1 MANEIKYFVSPLTT
15 DKYLS
20 HNINCMNAFPF
31 DKISDDELV
40 SDLDK
45 HKTHTS
51 VLDKIHELNNLS
63 QDEDRDDG
71 SILTDIDPDLNMLYN
86 MNDIIINSSRYFDNS
101 TFRTTFNKYKN
112 TFPILNANIRGVCT
126 NLDKFKLLLDYLDYT
141 FPIIGL
147 TETWLKPHNVDCF
160 FIKGYSHEY
169 NIRPKI
175 TGGGVSLFIA
185 DSLIFTRRNDIK
197 FNSIFNSII
206 IDIDKTELNSKRN
219 VSIII
224 IYGPP
229 NTESL
234 LFINE
239 LDRILTALNKE
250 NRDIFLIGDFNYD
263 TYKSSIYQSN
273 NVNSE
278 NFTNTISLFTNRPE

>member
-1 MANEIKYFVSPLTT
+1 MIW
-15 DKYLS
+15 
-20 HNINCMNAFPF
+20 IIPF
-31 DKISDDELV
+31 
-40 SDLDK
+40 
-45 HKTHTS
+45 
-51 VLDKIHELNNLS
+51 
-63 QDEDRDDG
+63 Q
-71 SILTDIDPDLNMLYN
+71 
-86 MNDIIINSSRYFDNS
+86 
-101 TFRTTFNKYKN
+101 
-112 TFPILNANIRGVCT
+112 
-126 NLDKFKLLLDYLDYT
+126 
-141 FPIIGL
+141 IIGL

-169 NIRPKI
+169 NIRPKR

-185 DSLIFTRRNDIK
+185 DSLIFTCRNNIK

-224 IYGPP
+224 IYRPP
-229 NTESL
+229 NAESI

-273 NVNSE
+273 KVNSE
-278 NFTNTISLFTNRPE
+278 NFTNALAGFSMFKFIYKPTRIKSPCATLLDNIYTNIQTTIDSSKSGIIISDISDHFFVFGIFDDIRFNPTHYAFKTRCFTEDNIVKISNILNNKKMGEFIYK

>member
-1 MANEIKYFVSPLTT
+1 M
-15 DKYLS
+15 
-20 HNINCMNAFPF
+20 
-31 DKISDDELV
+31 
-40 SDLDK
+40 
-45 HKTHTS
+45 
-51 VLDKIHELNNLS
+51 
-63 QDEDRDDG
+63 
-71 SILTDIDPDLNMLYN
+71 
-86 MNDIIINSSRYFDNS
+86 
-101 TFRTTFNKYKN
+101 
-112 TFPILNANIRGVCT
+112 
-126 NLDKFKLLLDYLDYT
+126 
-141 FPIIGL
+141 
-147 TETWLKPHNVDCF
+147 F

-169 NIRPKI
+169 NIRPLR

-185 DSLIFTRRNDIK
+185 DSLTFTRRNDIR

-224 IYGPP
+224 IYRPP

-239 LDRILTALNKE
+239 LDRMLTALNNE

-263 TYKSSIYQSN
+263 SYKSSIYQRN

-278 NFTNTISLFTNRPE
+278 NFTNALAGFNMYKLIYKPTRIKPP

>member
-1 MANEIKYFVSPLTT
+1 
-15 DKYLS
+15 
-20 HNINCMNAFPF
+20 MNAFPF

-51 VLDKIHELNNLS
+51 VLDKINELNNLIL
-63 QDEDRDDG
+63 DEDRDDG

-86 MNDIIINSSRYFDNS
+86 MNDIINNTNQYFDNR

-112 TFPILNANIRGVCT
+112 KFYILNANLRGVST
-126 NLDKFKLLLDYLDYT
+126 NLDKFKLLLYDLDYT

-169 NIRPKI
+169 NRRPKR
-175 TGGGVSLFIA
+175 TGEGISLFIA
-185 DSLIFTRRNDIK
+185 ESLIFTRRNDIK
-197 FNSIFNSII
+197 FNSIFNGII

-224 IYGPP
+224 IY
-229 NTESL
+229 
-234 LFINE
+234 
-239 LDRILTALNKE
+239 
-250 NRDIFLIGDFNYD
+250 
-263 TYKSSIYQSN
+263 
-273 NVNSE
+273 
-278 NFTNTISLFTNRPE
+278 

>member
-1 MANEIKYFVSPLTT
+1 MY
-15 DKYLS
+15 
-20 HNINCMNAFPF
+20 
-31 DKISDDELV
+31 
-40 SDLDK
+40 
-45 HKTHTS
+45 
-51 VLDKIHELNNLS
+51 
-63 QDEDRDDG
+63 
-71 SILTDIDPDLNMLYN
+71 
-86 MNDIIINSSRYFDNS
+86 
-101 TFRTTFNKYKN
+101 
-112 TFPILNANIRGVCT
+112 ILNANIRGVST
-126 NLDKFKLLLDYLDYT
+126 NLDKFKLLLDDLDYT

-147 TETWLKPHNVDCF
+147 TETWLKPHNVDSF

-169 NIRPKI
+169 NIRPKR
-175 TGGGVSLFIA
+175 TGRGVSRFIA

-224 IYGPP
+224 IYRPP

-278 NFTNTISLFTNRPE
+278 NFTNALARFNMYKLIYKPTRIKPPCAT